1 MLHGTGKQLKIV
13 DILAHRCKEGWLLL
27 AVVNQYGLK
36 TEEAF
41 RDPKEDHQQ
50 ITANYIVKKVKP
62 LSKNILDHDI
72 SWIKKMFKNITRAVR
87 RISRLQDF
95 ELENKDNIFEMRR
108 VIMNKNKKNRLRTL
122 LIYKYG
128 AQVPRGVKEV
138 IAIDEGNKTICG
150 KMKLKLK

>member
-1 MLHGTGKQLKIV
+1 M
-13 DILAHRCKEGWLLL
+13 AHRWKEGWLLL

-41 RDPKEDHQQ
+41 RDTKEDHQQ

-87 RISRLQDF
+87 RISRLYDF
-95 ELENKDNIFEMRR
+95 YLDNKEKIVATRR
-108 VIMNKNKKNRLRTL
+108 VTRNKKE
-122 LIYKYG
+122 K
-128 AQVPRGVKEV
+128 
-138 IAIDEGNKTICG
+138 
-150 KMKLKLK
+150 